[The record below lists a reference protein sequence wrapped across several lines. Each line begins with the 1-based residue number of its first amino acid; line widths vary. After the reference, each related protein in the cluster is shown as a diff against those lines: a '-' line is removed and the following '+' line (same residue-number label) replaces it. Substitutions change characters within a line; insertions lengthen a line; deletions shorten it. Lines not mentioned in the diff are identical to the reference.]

1 MKRWS
6 SLGFHGLCVLLI
18 SSVSVVHAAPAHAA
32 PKKKAAKAK
41 KEEKVPTSAEISNS
55 MGDLKWG
62 ISKDEMQKQLIDKV
76 KEKYRPL
83 VAKTKDAVEEDRLR
97 NAANDEI
104 KRIKDSFVEFK
115 GTSTGWDVSF
125 LRGEFTHGNDE
136 SMLVMRD
143 QNSQNFYF
151 FIDGKLWKWY
161 KAFDAEVFRA
171 GDFASF
177 AGAVQKRF
185 GPAKDAEGEL
195 SPGSG
200 KRHWL
205 EWQDDKSRLR
215 AVDQTDFYG
224 FYCLVFEDKGT
235 VGKLASLRTNTREV
249 GNKQHALV
257 DAVTAP
263 PSRDA
268 DNAPDVVDRI
278 TGKSRASREA
288 AAPSGKGKGKGK
300 AADEAA
306 APPAPTGV
314 KSDDDPLRGLGL

>member
-6 SLGFHGLCVLLI
+6 RGLQLLCALLM
-18 SSVSVVHAAPAHAA
+18 SWSAVAHAAPAHA
-32 PKKKAAKAK
+32 KKKAK
-41 KEEKVPTSAEISNS
+41 KGEDKVPVSAEISKS
-55 MGDLKWG
+55 MGDLTWG
-62 ISKDEMQKQLIDKV
+62 ISKDQLQKQLIDKV

-83 VAKTKDAVEEDRLR
+83 VAKTKDPVEEDRLR
-97 NAANDEI
+97 NAANEEM
-104 KRIKDSFVEFK
+104 KRIKESYVEFK

-161 KAFDAEVFRA
+161 KAFDAEVFPA
-171 GDFASF
+171 GNFATF
-177 AGAVQKRF
+177 AGSVQKRF
-185 GPAKDAEGEL
+185 GPAKDASGEI
-195 SPGSG
+195 SPGN

-205 EWQDDKSRLR
+205 EWQDDKTRLR

-224 FYCLVFEDKGT
+224 FYCLVFEEKAT
-235 VGKLASLRTNTREV
+235 VGNLAKLRTNTREV
-249 GNKQHALV
+249 ATNKNALV

-268 DNAPDVVDRI
+268 DNSPDVVDRI
-278 TGKSRASREA
+278 TGKNHAQRDSGAKGGKSKA
-288 AAPSGKGKGKGK
+288 AASEPQS
-300 AADEAA
+300 A
-306 APPAPTGV
+306 PAPTGV
-314 KSDDDPLRGLGL
+314 KSEDDPLRGLGM